1 MESGSA
7 SLSARCAD
15 REMLDQPPPV
25 HTQFLHALYATCWN
39 IKKMFELQCVCRK
52 YRSNER
58 MIGKKL
64 LLDCNNHAELP
75 CPGSLSLN
83 VHGQIRRRQAHLI
96 VAGLDADGGFDVGH
110 PIECALW
117 EFGGQHRCSL
127 VDCEGFVH
135 RLRVSDAVGSKR
147 REKDLGRNQVVVSR
161 RIGVDMSKRAL

>member
-1 MESGSA
+1 M
-7 SLSARCAD
+7 
-15 REMLDQPPPV
+15 
-25 HTQFLHALYATCWN
+25 
-39 IKKMFELQCVCRK
+39 
-52 YRSNER
+52 
-58 MIGKKL
+58 
-64 LLDCNNHAELP
+64 
-75 CPGSLSLN
+75 
-83 VHGQIRRRQAHLI
+83 I

-127 VDCEGFVH
+127 VDREGLVDKIRLERH